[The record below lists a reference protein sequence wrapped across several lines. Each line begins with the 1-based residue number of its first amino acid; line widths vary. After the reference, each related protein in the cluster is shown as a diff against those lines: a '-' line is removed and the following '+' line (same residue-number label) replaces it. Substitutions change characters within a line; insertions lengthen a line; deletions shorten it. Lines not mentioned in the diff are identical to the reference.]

1 MLLLR
6 SIASSTLTS
15 LLCTINEYRLC
26 LMKDQ
31 HFLEGLNRYQMGL
44 AFRKGNVVHEDLP
57 ISKFNKIKLVS
68 SKRSFP
74 I

>member
-1 MLLLR
+1 
-6 SIASSTLTS
+6 
-15 LLCTINEYRLC
+15 
-26 LMKDQ
+26 MKDQ

>member
-15 LLCTINEYRLC
+15 LLCTINEHRRC

-44 AFRKGNVVHEDLP
+44 AFRKGNVVYEDFYP
-57 ISKFNKIKLVS
+57 LVS
-68 SKRSFP
+68 SIR
-74 I
+74 